1 MERGRRKT
9 NLPQTVMTLKPK
21 ILDRY
26 IMKKFLMTFFI
37 ALLIIILI
45 IIIFDIS
52 EKIENFVEHEVP
64 LKSIIFDYYLNF
76 LPYFINMFSPLIVFI
91 TVIFF
96 TSRMAANS
104 EIVAI
109 LSGGVSYHRMM
120 VPYMVS
126 ATIIALLSLVL
137 NLFIIPRSNATRVE
151 FETKYVDQN
160 YTKYSRN
167 NVHYQIAPG
176 QFVYVQ
182 SFSAYNNT
190 AYKFTLESIED
201 NKLVSKLT
209 AESAKWDS
217 TLDGWHL
224 RRYFIRDYSKGLEDR
239 VRCGEAMDTVIAL
252 KLSDFYRN
260 QKTVETL
267 PQKDLNALITT
278 QKMRGDTNVMYAQIE
293 KNRRMTLPFSALI
306 LTIMGVALTSKKKRG
321 GIGFNLALG
330 IGLAFLYILFLKF
343 SEMFVFTGTLS
354 AALAMW
360 LPNFVYTIIAAVL
373 YVTAPK

>member
-1 MERGRRKT
+1 MS
-9 NLPQTVMTLKPK
+9 LKPK

-26 IMKKFLMTFFI
+26 IMGKFLSTFFI
-37 ALLIIILI
+37 ALLIIIGI
-45 IIIFDIS
+45 VIIFDIS

-64 LKSIIFDYYLNF
+64 LKTIVFDYYVNF
-76 LPYFINMFSPLIVFI
+76 IPYFINMFSPLFVFI

-104 EIVAI
+104 EIIAI

-120 VPYMVS
+120 VPYVVS
-126 ATIIALLSLVL
+126 AALIALLSLGL
-137 NLFIIPRSNATRVE
+137 NLYVIPRSTATRVD

-190 AYKFTLESIED
+190 AYKFTLETIE
-201 NKLVSKLT
+201 NNQLVSKLS
-209 AESAKWDS
+209 AESAVWDS
-217 TLDGWHL
+217 TMDGWHL
-224 RRYFIRDYSKGLEDR
+224 RRWFLRDYTTGLNDN
-239 VRCGEAMDTVIAL
+239 VRSGEKLDTVIAL

-267 PQKDLNALITT
+267 TQKDLDALIAT
-278 QKMRGDTNVMYAQIE
+278 QKMRGDSNVMYAQIE
-293 KNRRMTLPFSALI
+293 KNRRMTLPFSAFI
-306 LTIMGVALTSKKKRG
+306 LTIMAVALTSKKKRG

-343 SEMFVFTGTLS
+343 SEMFVFTDTMPAGL
-354 AALAMW
+354 ALW
-360 LPNFVYTIIAAVL
+360 LPNFVYIGIAAVL
-373 YVTAPK
+373 YRLAPK

>member
-1 MERGRRKT
+1 
-9 NLPQTVMTLKPK
+9 MTLKPK

-26 IMKKFLMTFFI
+26 IMKKFLTTFFI
-37 ALLIIILI
+37 ALLVIIVIV
-45 IIIFDIS
+45 IIFDIS
-52 EKIENFVEHEVP
+52 EKIANFVEHEVP
-64 LKSIIFDYYLNF
+64 VKSIIFDYYVNF
-76 LPYFINMFSPLIVFI
+76 IPYFINMFSPLFVFI

-104 EIVAI
+104 EIIAI
-109 LSGGVSYHRMM
+109 LSGGISYHRMM
-120 VPYMVS
+120 VPYIVS
-126 ATIIALLSLVL
+126 AAIIALFSLML

-160 YTKYSRN
+160 FTKYSRN

-190 AYKFTLESIED
+190 AYKFTLETIED
-201 NKLVSKLT
+201 NKLVSKVS
-209 AESAKWDS
+209 AESAVWDS

-224 RRYFIRDYSKGLEDR
+224 RRYFIRDYTKGLEDH

-267 PQKDLNALITT
+267 QQKDLNALIAT

-293 KNRRMTLPFSALI
+293 KNRRMTLPFSAFI
-306 LTIMGVALTSKKKRG
+306 LTIMAVALTSKKKRG

-354 AALAMW
+354 AGLALW
-360 LPNFVYTIIAAVL
+360 LPNIVYSIIAVVL
-373 YVTAPK
+373 YRLAPK